1 MKKQKRFCALCLT
14 ALMLFMT
21 ATPIFAQSQEELEAE
36 LEASEAKQVETQV
49 KIDTT
54 KDTIADIESE
64 LFKADNEIGR
74 LTGVI
79 SELDKELE
87 VLQQEIT
94 KTEGEL
100 EAAQKK
106 EKEQEEALKA
116 RIRTMYMYGNE
127 GYLEVMFSAKDLTDL
142 LSRIDIVKSVM
153 KADRDYADELEATRK
168 EIEAKKQKIEADK
181 KATET
186 NKARQQLV
194 LAEEQTLRT
203 QRQELIDTN
212 QQMIDEY
219 FAILDA
225 EQEASEQL
233 KTEIAGLL
241 ESIPGTVNP
250 STGWTWPIPGVYTIT
265 SWFGNRPY
273 PGAGGSTDHGGI
285 DIGADYETP
294 IVAVGNGKVIMAQY
308 YGGYGN
314 CIILDMGNGYQTL
327 YGHMSGYA
335 VSAGD
340 IVTQGQTIGYVGST
354 GNSTGPHLHIEVQSN
369 GRKYDPLDFLPY

>member
-250 STGWTWPIPGVYTIT
+250 STGWTWPIPGVYDIT

-273 PGAGGSTDHGGI
+273 PGAGGSTNHGGI
-285 DIGADYETP
+285 DIGASTGTP
-294 IVAVGNGKVIMAQY
+294 IVAVGNGKVIKAEF

-314 CIILDMGNGYQTL
+314 CVILDMGNGYQTL

-335 VSAGD
+335 VSVGD
-340 IVTQGQTIGYVGST
+340 IVAQGQTIGYVGST
-354 GNSTGPHLHIEVQSN
+354 GNSTGPHLHIEVQS
-369 GRKYDPLDFLPY
+369 GGTRYDPLDYLPY